1 MKTFLIILCFLIIQ
15 NAFGQSDSYTNDSIQ
30 VEGQYV
36 HFYEKG
42 SGQPV
47 LYIPG
52 GPGQS
57 SGYMQQMAE
66 PITGYR
72 NIFVDFR
79 GVGKSIDKAP
89 DPSWVSLNQVLTDLE
104 AVRKKLK
111 IQKWTVVGHSFGGQ
125 VAQYYAIKKPEVLN
139 KIILIAPAP
148 LHNRFWKHYSE
159 TLNMRLLPDD
169 YTEMHA
175 VQTDSTLSQH
185 DKMVKMALVQMRSAF
200 YDRKNAAEFLKQ
212 IKQPYTEENI
222 GSFRYQ
228 AAIFSNEDY
237 NKDRTAEVEKI
248 SIPVRIIMPRQDA
261 LNDGEMLLLNS
272 KLKNS
277 KIYYVERSGHFAWA
291 ENADDYYKVLKISL
305 SD

>member
-1 MKTFLIILCFLIIQ
+1 MKH
-15 NAFGQSDSYTNDSIQ
+15 DSLL

-47 LYIPG
+47 LYVPG

-57 SGYMQQMAE
+57 SEYMQIMAE

-89 DPSWVSLNQVLTDLE
+89 DTSWVGLDQVITDLE

-111 IQKWTVVGHSFGGQ
+111 IQKWTVAGHSFGGQ

-148 LHNRFWKHYSE
+148 MHNRFWQHYSE
-159 TLNMRLLPDD
+159 TLRMRLRPED
-169 YTEMHA
+169 YSEMQV
-175 VQTDSTLSQH
+175 VQTDNTLSQH

-228 AAIFSNEDY
+228 AAIFANEDY
-237 NKDRTAEVEKI
+237 NKDRSDEVKKI
-248 SIPVRIIMPRQDA
+248 TIPVRIIIPRQDA

-272 KLKNS
+272 KLKDS
-277 KIYYVERSGHFAWA
+277 KIYFVERSGHFAWV
-291 ENADDYYKVLKISL
+291 ENAKDYYKIMNEALT
-305 SD
+305 D